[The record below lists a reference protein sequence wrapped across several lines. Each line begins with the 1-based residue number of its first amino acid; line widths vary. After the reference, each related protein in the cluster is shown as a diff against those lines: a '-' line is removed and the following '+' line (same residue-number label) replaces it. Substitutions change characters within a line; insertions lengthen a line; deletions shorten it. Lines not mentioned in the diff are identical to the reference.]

1 VEKDDADHNPSQI
14 TLTLYLRLENPF
26 TLCYRGQRIGHMG
39 GYKLERTT
47 IAEAA
52 KKLEVTQEAIRARIR
67 RGTIEHDKDEAGKTH
82 VYLTEEEIHN
92 QTEDNAVVNG
102 VVNDYITSLKSEIES
117 LKADREVWQE
127 EAKRKDAIIM
137 ALTNRIPELEAP
149 HDTSPEPTESTLRGS
164 EEESRGS
171 VSQNP
176 QNGSESVSWWRKIF
190 AG

>member
-1 VEKDDADHNPSQI
+1 M
-14 TLTLYLRLENPF
+14 
-26 TLCYRGQRIGHMG
+26 GHREDRPW
-39 GYKLERTT
+39 ERQT

-67 RGTIEHDKDEAGKTH
+67 RGTIEHDKDESGKTY
-82 VYLTEEEIHN
+82 VYLTEDEAHN
-92 QTEDNAVVNG
+92 QQKDNTVVNG

-149 HDTSPEPTESTLRGS
+149 SEATESRESSTDK
-164 EEESRGS
+164 ESRG
-171 VSQNP
+171 VVP
-176 QNGSESVSWWRKIF
+176 PEPEKRSWWRRLF
-190 AG
+190 AS

>member
-1 VEKDDADHNPSQI
+1 
-14 TLTLYLRLENPF
+14 
-26 TLCYRGQRIGHMG
+26 
-39 GYKLERTT
+39 LERRT

-67 RGTIEHDKDEAGKTH
+67 RGTIEHDKDESGKTY
-82 VYLTEEEIHN
+82 VYLTEVEAHN
-92 QTEDNAVVNG
+92 QQEDNSVVNG

-127 EAKRKDAIIM
+127 EAKRKDTIIM

-149 HDTSPEPTESTLRGS
+149 SDMPPEATERPVSHSDDRGKGSVPPEPENR
-164 EEESRGS
+164 
-171 VSQNP
+171 
-176 QNGSESVSWWRKIF
+176 SWWRRIF